1 MAFPPAGGVLRAPP
15 RAERVE
21 GGACAASA
29 RGGTNCGPPQGQGR
43 RPQGAARLGR
53 WKRRGP
59 RPRYAG
65 RRVRRQSRAA
75 RPAPQAW
82 PGWQGW
88 PERRR
93 PGRRGGR
100 PHSPHIVGAGPP
112 RSTYAAT
119 GEGEERGKAARSA
132 HRRCLALRRGR
143 VPPSNGAAQLD
154 RAGTRRGPA
163 LGRTLPG
170 LPQAGRAGGGTAAA
184 QGGQG
189 CGPQA
194 EGAGGPR
201 PTEGGADG
209 SPLPLGAIRQ
219 RERKEG
225 VPTGHSLLFA
235 DKGHTASFR
244 KVLYLPPPPLG

>member
-1 MAFPPAGGVLRAPP
+1 MARPAGGPARAP
-15 RAERVE
+15 
-21 GGACAASA
+21 
-29 RGGTNCGPPQGQGR
+29 RG
-43 RPQGAARLGR
+43 
-53 WKRRGP
+53 
-59 RPRYAG
+59 RYAG

-170 LPQAGRAGGGTAAA
+170 TACKAVAGRAAA
-184 QGGQG
+184 
-189 CGPQA
+189 
-194 EGAGGPR
+194 
-201 PTEGGADG
+201 
-209 SPLPLGAIRQ
+209 
-219 RERKEG
+219 
-225 VPTGHSLLFA
+225 
-235 DKGHTASFR
+235 
-244 KVLYLPPPPLG
+244 PPPHRVGRVTARRP